1 VSVVVTLNP
10 VEVEVAV
17 VVGTARA
24 KISRKSGF
32 EDRSHVADA
41 EERLNRD
48 IDGAGAEIAASKAT
62 GLRWSMS
69 CGVDLRQPDLEGGVE
84 VRSTTRDRGGLI
96 VRRRDRGDRIAL
108 LVVGSVPTFRIAG
121 WARIEDARRDEF
133 KWRDVWLM
141 PQCRLAP
148 FTAFQTRT
156 AA

>member
-1 VSVVVTLNP
+1 MVVTLNA
-10 VEVEVAV
+10 VEAEVAV

-32 EDRSHVADA
+32 EDRSHVEA
-41 EERLNRD
+41 EERPARD

-62 GLRWSMS
+62 GLRWCMS
-69 CGVDLRQPDLEGGVE
+69 CGADLRQSDLEGGVE

-121 WARIEDARRDEF
+121 WARIEDARLDEF
-133 KWRDVWLM
+133 KWQDVWLV
-141 PQCRLAP
+141 PQFRLTP